1 MKPRRYFHESEKNSE
16 NDPNLEKITKPVDF
30 DLLVALTLEYKN
42 KCATLQDTIAM
53 LAMSDIE
60 MSEAVTRL
68 GVACGI
74 LCED

>member
-1 MKPRRYFHESEKNSE
+1 MKPNHYTEEHIADTTE
-16 NDPNLEKITKPVDF
+16 DVTKPVDF